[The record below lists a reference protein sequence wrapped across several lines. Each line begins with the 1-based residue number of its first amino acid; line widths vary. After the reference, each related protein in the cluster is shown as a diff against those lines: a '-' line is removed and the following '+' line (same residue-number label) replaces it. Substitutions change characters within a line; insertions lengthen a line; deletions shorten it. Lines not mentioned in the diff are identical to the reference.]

1 MAGKQTGQH
10 AVEKRDSLQ
19 TADFING
26 ALLLLCYLA
35 LIIFSRLYTIHPLDD
50 DWSYIRAA
58 ETFYL
63 TGQMKFTPWTSP
75 SLVFQVFWG
84 ALFCQVL
91 GFSANALIVST
102 LASSFIGMVFF
113 YLLLREAGWE
123 PEISLCLCLL
133 CIFNPF
139 SFPLLFTFFTDHH
152 FLSLMLAALF
162 FYYRGARRESIR
174 CLALGSVFT
183 AMALLVR
190 QQGLLLAAGAG
201 LYFLSSGRKR
211 GTAALQATVSLA
223 LPMIVFGFYSY
234 WFSAVHGPTYSS
246 QQQWQW
252 MLEDLQSPLRLL
264 SKALHRPFL
273 MLEFLGLCLIPFSL
287 SLLPAPGEWLRRQTS
302 YLLLFLSAGVA
313 LYLLEHA
320 GLYSSLYTW
329 MNGFHFA
336 YVSEYGYR
344 GAEHVLQ
351 LFYKI
356 LDVLAIFSI
365 TLLAYGLVKERKA
378 MAAQEAPS
386 ALPLILYMGVL
397 QVLYLLVVRYKFTRY
412 YLVLIPFFVL
422 CGPGYLKQRTLR
434 KRYFIPL
441 LALFAG
447 LSFMGT
453 QDFLSFNEARWKL
466 GERLLKSGIPA
477 RALSAG
483 FPWDCWHNMDYC
495 RTHPAEIVP
504 QKYDIPWWF
513 EELLPAMDAQY
524 VISSSPV
531 PSGFY
536 SLKYFCTDRYTV
548 IDSVSYYSLFYLKTM
563 QLFVL
568 KREPP
573 VPTAARAGQYY
584 NFIDNF
590 SGAQLLC
597 SGPVSGSNIRI
608 AARNTPSGTRRALEQ
623 PAGTRAAFRLG
634 LPYQPCRLRFSL
646 ELLPQ
651 AGEAERSGA
660 MVKIYL
666 NTNLFENLFDGV
678 GMAGIDQQ
686 MSFLKPRSNFLK
698 PRLLYL
704 QYLSG
709 RHADRESAGKEITLD
724 MSRFSGMTV
733 EITFIVEPGPQ
744 HTGLPGIGLWG
755 EPVIETY

>member
-1 MAGKQTGQH
+1 M
-10 AVEKRDSLQ
+10 EKRDSLQ

-26 ALLLLCYLA
+26 ALLLLGYLA

-75 SLVFQVFWG
+75 SLVFQAFWG

-91 GFSANALIVST
+91 GFSANTLIVST
-102 LASSFIGMVFF
+102 LASSCIGMVFF

-123 PEISLCLCLL
+123 PAISLCLCLL
-133 CIFNPF
+133 CMFNPF

-174 CLALGSVFT
+174 CLVLGSVFT
-183 AMALLVR
+183 ALAILVR

-211 GTAALQATVSLA
+211 GTAALQAGASLA
-223 LPMIVFGFYSY
+223 LPMIVFGVYSY
-234 WFSAVHGPTYSS
+234 WFNTIHGLTSS
-246 QQQWQW
+246 SLQQWQW

-273 MLEFLGLCLIPFSL
+273 ILEFLGLCFIPFSL
-287 SLLPAPGEWLRRQTS
+287 SLLPAPGTWLQRRQTS

-344 GAEHVLQ
+344 GTEHALQ

-365 TLLAYGLVKERKA
+365 ILLAYGLVKERKA
-378 MAAQEAPS
+378 VAAQAAAS
-386 ALPLILYMGVL
+386 ALPLLLYMGVL

-422 CGPGYLKQRTLR
+422 CGLGFLKQRTLQ
-434 KRYFIPL
+434 KKYFVPL

-453 QDFLSFNEARWKL
+453 QDFLSFNDARWKL

-495 RTHPAEIVP
+495 RAHPEQIVP

-536 SLKYFCTDRYTV
+536 YLKYFCTDRYTV
-548 IDSVSYYSLFYLKTM
+548 IDSVTYYSLFYLKD
-563 QLFVL
+563 LPLYVL
-568 KREPP
+568 KRETPAAP
-573 VPTAARAGQYY
+573 VPEGKTCYD
-584 NFIDNF
+584 FIDNF
-590 SGAQLLC
+590 SGARVLC
-597 SGPVSGSNIRI
+597 GAPADGIKTGV
-608 AARNTPSGTRRALEQ
+608 RNSKRTLAQ
-623 PAGTRAAFRLG
+623 PAGTQAIFRLG

-646 ELLPQ
+646 DLLPQ
-651 AGEAERSGA
+651 TGGAERSGA
-660 MVKIYL
+660 VVKIYL
-666 NTNLFENLFDGV
+666 NTNLFENLFDVIGMV
-678 GMAGIDQQ
+678 GMDQQ
-686 MSFLKPRSNFLK
+686 MSFLKPRSHFLK
-698 PRLLYL
+698 PRTIYL
-704 QYLSG
+704 QYLAPRQTALERG
-709 RHADRESAGKEITLD
+709 GDEITLD
-724 MSRFSGMTV
+724 MSRFSGMNV
-733 EITFIVEPGPQ
+733 EITFAAEPGPQ
-744 HTGLPGIGLWG
+744 QGVQSGIVQWG